1 MKITIIGGGNIGT
14 LLAAEFSKKGHDICI
29 FSSRNN
35 GKKNIEVF
43 NNDDEFLFKS
53 DDIIITDDLEKAI
66 KDSKFIFITYPPELF
81 EDISQK
87 LDYKLN
93 KGTYLGVVPGSGGC
107 EFIFK
112 NLIDQGVILFGLQR
126 VHSIARI
133 KEVGKSVYMLGRKEF
148 ININVFNNMCEEY
161 IKNFLEDSLD
171 MPCYIL
177 DNYLTITLS
186 PSNQILHT
194 SRLCCLFHDYVV
206 GKTYPENILFY
217 ETWDDESS
225 ELLIKCDEELQK
237 LCDKIPFDLR
247 EVKSLKDHYE
257 SYTVSSMTNKIS
269 NIPAFI
275 GLTSPMIQNDE
286 GVWVP
291 DFKSRYFVSDFSYG
305 LKIIIEIA
313 KLYNTPTKNLEYVW
327 NWFVNLENPK
337 NYFSLKKYN
346 INSKEQFEKYYIF

>member
-14 LLAAEFSKKGHDICI
+14 LLAAEFSKKGYETYI
-29 FSSRNN
+29 FSSKNN
-35 GKKNIEVF
+35 GISNIEVF
-43 NNDDEFLFKS
+43 NNNNEFLFKS
-53 DDIIITDDLEKAI
+53 NDIVITNDLEKSI
-66 KDSKFIFITYPPELF
+66 NGSKFIFITYPPELF

-87 LDYKLN
+87 LDNKLDE
-93 KGTYLGVVPGSGGC
+93 GSYLGIIPGSGGC

-112 NLIDQGVILFGLQR
+112 NLINQGVTLFGLQR

-133 KEVGKSVYMLGRKEF
+133 KDVGKSVYMLGRKDS
-148 ININVFNNMCEEY
+148 ININVFKNDNVDY
-161 IKNFLEDSLD
+161 VKNFLEDSLD
-171 MPCYIL
+171 MPCHIL

-194 SRLCCLFHDYVV
+194 SRLCCLFNDYVL
-206 GKTYPENILFY
+206 GETYPDNILFY

-237 LCDKIPFDLR
+237 LCDKIPFDLT

-257 SYTVSSMTNKIS
+257 SHTISDMTNKIS
-269 NIPAFI
+269 NIPAFK

-286 GVWVP
+286 GLWVP
-291 DFKSRYFVSDFSYG
+291 DFKSRYFASDFSYG

-313 KLYNTPTKNLEYVW
+313 KLYHTPTTYLEYVW
-327 NWFVNLENPK
+327 DWFVNLENPK
-337 NYFSLKKYN
+337 NYFSLNKYK
-346 INSKEQFEKYYIF
+346 INSKDEFEKHYIF